1 MSQLNTAKDV
11 YDQTWYWGCLPHHPN
26 LWTTS
31 KILKF
36 EYKSRLFK
44 FMVLGDGYMEVP
56 RKFTKF
62 LKPPLWRVLVASY
75 FDDLI
80 TTDCSYSGCSKNIM
94 KIIKLM
100 PSLGLI
106 VHPSKAILFPCQ
118 EIEYLGF
125 IINSTNM
132 TLTLTPVKK
141 QNILVLSNEI
151 LSSR

>member
-1 MSQLNTAKDV
+1 
-11 YDQTWYWGCLPHHPN
+11 
-26 LWTTS
+26 
-31 KILKF
+31 
-36 EYKSRLFK
+36 
-44 FMVLGDGYMEVP
+44 
-56 RKFTKF
+56 
-62 LKPPLWRVLVASY
+62 
-75 FDDLI
+75 
-80 TTDCSYSGCSKNIM
+80 
-94 KIIKLM
+94 M

-141 QNILVLSNEI
+141 QNILVLSDEI